1 MNRTQLPFSTAPYM
15 FFLLLFPGTILYYV
29 ATTNGLIPALIT
41 GYFGKMSA
49 AALALLAPIYLWV
62 TLRTGRIAV
71 IDLAYF
77 SFLLFFLC
85 VVIFNK
91 GNSEDNY
98 IFTWHIVSIAQ
109 CAAVFLICKG
119 IFRVNCL
126 PGIALKTLWIAS
138 SACILIFTVDGRFS
152 LRELP
157 SDVDKIPGYQTFAL
171 CYLLLSV
178 IFIAGVR
185 SLPTRCI
192 AHAVAIACLYINGAR
207 SEFVAYVLFAATYE
221 FLSSKNKGLPIFALI
236 IVTAGSV
243 AAISSGIVE
252 IPDSRVANLLDLQH
266 DNSSNE
272 RSRIASEGLNK
283 IMESPILGNY
293 GKYEKGEYIHNILSA
308 WNDLGLFGFLFILI
322 ISIGPAAK
330 LGINIALGR
339 AQTNREISAF
349 SILAVTIV
357 LLLVGKYF
365 TYLLLPAALGLYS
378 SSNLKIE
385 DN

>member
-1 MNRTQLPFSTAPYM
+1 MNRTKLPFSTAPYIL
-15 FFLLLFPGTILYYV
+15 FLLLFPGTILYYV

-41 GYFGKMSA
+41 GYFGKTST
-49 AALALLAPIYLWV
+49 AALAILAPLYLWT

-71 IDLAYF
+71 IDLTYF
-77 SFLLFFLC
+77 GFLLFFLC
-85 VVIFNK
+85 IVIFNK
-91 GNSEDNY
+91 EEESY
-98 IFTWHIVSIAQ
+98 IFTWHMVSIAQ

-119 IFRVNCL
+119 AFRVNRL
-126 PGIALKTLWIAS
+126 PGLALKTAWIAS

-178 IFIAGVR
+178 VLVTGVR

-207 SEFVAYVLFAATYE
+207 SEFVAYALFAATYE
-221 FLSSKNKGLPIFALI
+221 FLSSKNKGLPILALI
-236 IVTAGSV
+236 IVAAGSV
-243 AAISSGIVE
+243 ATISSGIVE

-283 IMESPILGNY
+283 IMESPILGSY